1 MKNGIYIYGIIKTSG
16 SQEFGEIGIGN
27 NAASNVLTVGF
38 KDLAAVVSKSPLVVY
53 DSQDKEKVIK
63 DLVTHQFVIEKV
75 MESFT
80 IVPVKFGTMVETEDE
95 VIKFLEKGYVL
106 LSNEL
111 GKSEGKIELDV
122 VAWLDLPKTI
132 AAISRNNSQIQEKQQ
147 KLALKGANV
156 SIEDK
161 VMLGQYIEQAL
172 KAEKASYHQ
181 LILQTLKQ
189 GVEDVCLHDLAND
202 EMIFNAA
209 FLLEKKNKEFFDTV
223 VDTLDQKLENNVNFR
238 VVGPL
243 PLYSFSTIVFKTI
256 DPEQIEE
263 AKKTMGLT
271 GEITDK
277 AIRDAYHQLAKEY
290 HPDKN
295 SGEDS
300 IEFQL
305 IHAAYRTLKN
315 FIENGLIQVELY
327 QWKNDVQ

>member
-1 MKNGIYIYGIIKTSG
+1 
-16 SQEFGEIGIGN
+16 
-27 NAASNVLTVGF
+27 
-38 KDLAAVVSKSPLVVY
+38 
-53 DSQDKEKVIK
+53 
-63 DLVTHQFVIEKV
+63 
-75 MESFT
+75 
-80 IVPVKFGTMVETEDE
+80 
-95 VIKFLEKGYVL
+95 
-106 LSNEL
+106 
-111 GKSEGKIELDV
+111 
-122 VAWLDLPKTI
+122 
-132 AAISRNNSQIQEKQQ
+132 
-147 KLALKGANV
+147 
-156 SIEDK
+156 
-161 VMLGQYIEQAL
+161 MLGQYIEQAL

-243 PLYSFSTIVFKTI
+243 PLYSFSTIVFKKI
-256 DPEQIEE
+256 DPEKIEE

-295 SGEDS
+295 SGENS
-300 IEFQL
+300 IQFQL

-315 FIENGLIQVELY
+315 FIENGLIQVEVY
-327 QWKNDVQ
+327 QWKKDVQ